1 MAIPIF
7 YLFVY
12 LILDFVLN
20 RMSQI
25 ARKFLWANSDNA
37 RGILLVNWSTVTIS
51 KTKGGM
57 GVRNMSAVKHSLMA
71 KNLFNYLNKKNSI
84 WVDILYMKYGNHNFW
99 THQCPSDCSDF
110 FKGLSLTA
118 ILIKPNLWINCVNP
132 STNYV
137 LYHPWMFDVAIA
149 FKPVHL
155 SMNLDIDHCQI
166 SDFMINSSWNRHA
179 LDMLFGTG

>member
-1 MAIPIF
+1 MWAKLSKAGKVILINSVWMATPIF

-12 LILDFVLN
+12 PITDFVLN

-57 GVRNMSAVKHSLMA
+57 GVRNMYAVKHSLMA

-84 WVDILYMKYGNHNFW
+84 
-99 THQCPSDCSDF
+99 
-110 FKGLSLTA
+110 
-118 ILIKPNLWINCVNP
+118 
-132 STNYV
+132 
-137 LYHPWMFDVAIA
+137 
-149 FKPVHL
+149 
-155 SMNLDIDHCQI
+155 
-166 SDFMINSSWNRHA
+166 
-179 LDMLFGTG
+179 

>member
-1 MAIPIF
+1 MSKAGKVILINSVWMATPIF

-12 LILDFVLN
+12 PITDFVLN

-51 KTKGGM
+51 KTKGVM

-84 WVDILYMKYGNHNFW
+84 
-99 THQCPSDCSDF
+99 
-110 FKGLSLTA
+110 
-118 ILIKPNLWINCVNP
+118 
-132 STNYV
+132 
-137 LYHPWMFDVAIA
+137 
-149 FKPVHL
+149 
-155 SMNLDIDHCQI
+155 
-166 SDFMINSSWNRHA
+166 
-179 LDMLFGTG
+179 